1 MQRVADGGKLNTKI
15 LSKFNL
21 RDKNGKNC
29 AQWENI
35 KMKIIF
41 LWTRE
46 VAGWKKKTRWTGDGK
61 NVCDDA
67 AKSVKHSTIE
77 EKNLE
82 KKFSRHV
89 FEQFLSICFIHL
101 HVCLTNSKIKE
112 LRLPSAYSCSLP
124 LMLVS
129 LIRITALT
137 VFQCRVKS
145 SDTENKRERA
155 TWNGC
160 SRRRFFTSTSGCELP
175 FRTPW
180 INNSPCSEILS
191 LVRKNVSSAP
201 ETRGLRSMI
210 ICRLDSLSWRS
221 YLRILLTE
229 VLALEL
235 TRDCVWHNLTSNYFL
250 S

>member
-1 MQRVADGGKLNTKI
+1 MQREEEWGQTKRLKFF
-15 LSKFNL
+15 LSKFNHL

-29 AQWENI
+29 ALWENI

-41 LWTRE
+41 LWTRA
-46 VAGWKKKTRWTGDGK
+46 VVGWKKKTRWTGDGK

-112 LRLPSAYSCSLP
+112 LRLPSAYSCSVP
-124 LMLVS
+124 LMLGA

-137 VFQCRVKS
+137 AFQCRVKS
-145 SDTENKRERA
+145 SDTKNRSERA
-155 TWNGC
+155 TRNWEDSLPAQAAASC
-160 SRRRFFTSTSGCELP
+160 LSRRHELIIRHAVK
-175 FRTPW
+175 F
-180 INNSPCSEILS
+180 SLS
-191 LVRKNVSSAP
+191 LGEPFPVRRK
-201 ETRGLRSMI
+201 RGALKAW
-210 ICRLDSLSWRS
+210 SLADWMSWRS

-229 VLALEL
+229 VRALEL
-235 TRDCVWHNLTSNYFL
+235 TRHCVWHNLTSNYFL